1 MKAPHALIIGGSRGI
16 GRAVVVQ
23 LSEEGMRVSAI
34 GRNLPGGQSQ
44 RVRGARYWK
53 ADVRDPDFLSR
64 TLRDVLR
71 TQGKINH
78 LIFLQRYR
86 GEGDAWQDEL
96 DVSLTATKEIVD
108 ALSESFAAG
117 ERSIV
122 IVSSINASYI
132 SPYLSIGYHAV
143 KAALQQMVRFWA
155 VSLGEKGIRVNAV
168 SPGTVLK
175 AESRK
180 FFLQDRSLAAFY
192 RSITP
197 LRRFGEASEVARII
211 SFLCGKGSSFV
222 TGQNIVVD
230 GGVSL
235 QWQETLARDV
245 ATIPPSP
252 RKVTRGRKK

>member
-1 MKAPHALIIGGSRGI
+1 
-16 GRAVVVQ
+16 
-23 LSEEGMRVSAI
+23 MRVSAI
-34 GRNLPGGQSQ
+34 ARNLPGRQSP

-64 TLRDVLR
+64 TRRDVLR

-86 GEGDAWQDEL
+86 GEGDAWHDEL

-122 IVSSINASYI
+122 IVGSINATYI
-132 SPYLSIGYHAV
+132 SPHLSIGYHAV

-175 AESRK
+175 TESRNFYLK
-180 FFLQDRSLAAFY
+180 DRKLATFY

-197 LRRFGEASEVARII
+197 LRRFGEASEVASVV

-235 QWQETLARDV
+235 QWQESLARNF
-245 ATIPPSP
+245 AKIPPVQ
-252 RKVTRGRKK
+252 RKVTRGTRK

>member
-1 MKAPHALIIGGSRGI
+1 
-16 GRAVVVQ
+16 
-23 LSEEGMRVSAI
+23 MRVSAI
-34 GRNLPGGQSQ
+34 ARNLPGRQSP

-64 TLRDVLR
+64 TRRDVLR

-86 GEGDAWQDEL
+86 GEGDAWHDEL

-122 IVSSINASYI
+122 IVGSINATYI

-175 AESRK
+175 TESRNFYLK
-180 FFLQDRSLAAFY
+180 DRKLATFY

-197 LRRFGEASEVARII
+197 LRRFGEASEVASVV

-235 QWQETLARDV
+235 QWQESLARDL
-245 ATIPPSP
+245 AKIPSVQ
-252 RKVTRGRKK
+252 RKVTRGTRK